1 MLMWLMAPILDS
13 ADTQHFHRSR
23 KVLLAKAVDRLN
35 GQCAAVAKRDT
46 DNCRWAPGKAFY
58 IKVGSSI
65 GVNLKALDEDRIGVS
80 QKGALG
86 LQRF

>member
-46 DNCRWAPGKAFY
+46 DNCRWAPRKAFTSRWAQ
-58 IKVGSSI
+58 VLEL
-65 GVNLKALDEDRIGVS
+65 NLKALDEDRIGVS